1 MPPGDRGFARFAM
14 SQARN
19 TDGSN
24 DFDNTRNCKLH
35 DHSNHRA
42 EDRMRVLMTG
52 ATGLIGKELGKSLVG
67 RGDTVVCLVRDAQK
81 AGHRLPF
88 PATCFAWDHQRAVP
102 PEALLGVDAIV
113 HLAGEPVAGKRWSHG
128 QKALVRDTRV
138 LGTRQLVRAVSNQ
151 FSQVKAFVHG
161 SAIGFF
167 GDRGDTTLHANSAKG
182 AGFLADV
189 VDAWEAELGPLRG
202 GRPDVRVAIVRTG
215 IVLARQ
221 GGALAK
227 MLPLFRSSVAGR
239 LGSGKQWMSW
249 IHIDDIVRLF
259 MHALDSRAKGI
270 LEGVAPQAVTNR
282 AFTKSLCRSLRVLE
296 NAPAPALAIRMLY
309 GEMGGIVLESAKIEP
324 RRTLASGFRYRFES
338 IDGAFDDL
346 LTPLQGSTREK
357 VSEQWVPHPPEH
369 IWPYFCDER
378 NLEELTP
385 EFLNFKVLRKST
397 RDIGEGTLIDYRL
410 KLNGIP
416 MGWQSRIENWEPGR
430 RFVDTQVKGPYSYWR
445 HVHEFIPLANGTLMR
460 DVVRYRLPFGWLG
473 STVAGWKV
481 ESQVDQIFSYRAAR
495 IAERFGHRP
504 AMRSQATASAVPQ
517 CV

>member
-1 MPPGDRGFARFAM
+1 
-14 SQARN
+14 
-19 TDGSN
+19 
-24 DFDNTRNCKLH
+24 
-35 DHSNHRA
+35 
-42 EDRMRVLMTG
+42 MRVLMTG
-52 ATGLIGKELGKSLVG
+52 ATGLIGRELGKSLAA
-67 RGDTVVCLVRDAQK
+67 RGDTVICLVRDAQS
-81 AGHRLPF
+81 AGRRLPF
-88 PATCFAWDHQRAVP
+88 PATCFEWDHRRAVP
-102 PEALLGVDAIV
+102 AEALLGVDAIV
-113 HLAGEPVAGKRWSHG
+113 HLAGEPVAEKRWSSE

-138 LGTRQLVRAVSNQ
+138 LGTRQLVRAVLNHV
-151 FSQVKAFVHG
+151 SQIKAFVHG
-161 SAIGFF
+161 SAIGFY

-189 VDAWEAELGPLRG
+189 VEAWEAELGPLRD

-227 MLPLFRSSVAGR
+227 MLPLFRACAAGR
-239 LGSGKQWMSW
+239 LGNGRQWMSW

-259 MHALDSRAKGI
+259 MHAVDSQAKGI
-270 LEGVAPQAVTNR
+270 LEGVAPTAVTNR
-282 AFTKSLCRSLRVLE
+282 EFTRSLCRSLRVLE
-296 NAPAPALAIRMLY
+296 NAPAPPLAIRALY
-309 GEMGGIVLESAKIEP
+309 GEMGGIVLDSAKIEP

-338 IDGAFDDL
+338 VESAFVDL

-357 VSEQWVPHPPEH
+357 VSEQWLPHAPED

-378 NLEELTP
+378 NLEQLTP
-385 EFLNFKVLRKST
+385 PFLNFKVLQKST
-397 RDIGEGTLIDYRL
+397 HEIGNGTLIDYRL

-430 RFVDTQVKGPYSYWR
+430 RFVDTQVKGPYSHWQ
-445 HVHEFIPLANGTLMR
+445 HAHEFIPLANGTLMR

-495 IAERFGHRP
+495 IAERFGRRP
-504 AMRSQATASAVPQ
+504 ATQRSSD
-517 CV
+517 CVRDPVNV

>member
-1 MPPGDRGFARFAM
+1 MFRTRK
-14 SQARN
+14 
-19 TDGSN
+19 TDGSI
-24 DFDNTRNCKLH
+24 DFDNAKHCKDH
-35 DHSNHRA
+35 DDSNHQA
-42 EDRMRVLMTG
+42 ASKMRILMTG
-52 ATGLIGKELGKSLVG
+52 ATGLIGRELGKLLAD
-67 RGDTVVCLVRDAQK
+67 RGDTLVCLVRDAPN
-81 AGHRLPF
+81 ASRRLPF
-88 PATCFAWDHQRAVP
+88 PATCFEWDHQRAVP

-113 HLAGEPVAGKRWSHG
+113 HLAGEPVAGKRWSNE

-138 LGTRQLVRAVSNQ
+138 LGTRQLVRAVLNNVSHI
-151 FSQVKAFVHG
+151 KALVHG
-161 SAIGFF
+161 SAIGFY
-167 GDRGDTTLHANSAKG
+167 GDRGDTALHANSGKG

-189 VDAWEAELGPLRG
+189 VDAWEAELRPLTD

-227 MLPLFRSSVAGR
+227 MLPLFRGSAAGR

-270 LEGVAPQAVTNR
+270 LEGVAPEAVTNR
-282 AFTKSLCRSLRVLE
+282 VFTKSLCRSLGVLE
-296 NAPAPALAIRMLY
+296 NIPAPSLAMRVLY

-338 IDGAFDDL
+338 LDLAFANL

-369 IWPYFCDER
+369 IWPFFCDEG

-385 EFLNFKVLRKST
+385 EFLNFKILGKST
-397 RDIGEGTLIDYRL
+397 VEIGEGTLIDYRL

-416 MGWQSRIENWEPGR
+416 LGWQSRIENWEPAR
-430 RFVDTQVKGPYSYWR
+430 RFVDTQVKGPYSHWR
-445 HVHEFIPLANGTLMR
+445 HAHEFIPMANGTLMR

-481 ESQVDQIFSYRAAR
+481 ESQVDQIFAYRAAR

-504 AMRSQATASAVPQ
+504 SMRSPATASAIPQ